1 VSFTEVHNL
10 LLVRSRLGLGLGNDL
25 GLLFC
30 ALAVNLSV
38 LFCALAVDL
47 SEASVDLVFE
57 NGERADTRLA
67 PILQLLVDHL
77 AFVAFVLDLPLNAV
91 EQTMLDSELL
101 LGVAFRFLD
110 FETEFG
116 DAKILVLV
124 LDRRFRRRHL
134 VGRGLV
140 GFGCHSRRRKR
151 QSLRRGGGRSHGG
164 EEGCSFGRQQK
175 AVGASTRVEPEL

>member
-1 VSFTEVHNL
+1 VTRTDCGCITSKHNESGFTYLVSFTEVHNL

-38 LFCALAVDL
+38 LLCALAVDL

-101 LGVAFRFLD
+101 LGVAFVSW
-110 FETEFG
+110 T
-116 DAKILVLV
+116 
-124 LDRRFRRRHL
+124 
-134 VGRGLV
+134 
-140 GFGCHSRRRKR
+140 SRRSLVTRK
-151 QSLRRGGGRSHGG
+151 SLFLSLTDDFGAGTLSG
-164 EEGCSFGRQQK
+164 E
-175 AVGASTRVEPEL
+175 AW